1 MLDPTRA
8 LLMVIDIQGNLALAM
23 HDRERLY
30 RNAGIVIQGFRL
42 LDIPVLWLEQYPEG
56 LGPTV
61 PEIAC
66 HLEGLVPI
74 PKRTFS
80 SLREPAIESA
90 LAGSR
95 RGQVVLIGIETH
107 VCITQT
113 ALDLLDR
120 GVETHVVAD
129 AVSSRTPENIRLG
142 LDRIRQAG
150 GQITGAEMCLFE
162 LHRTAG
168 GETFK
173 QLLALVK

>member
-8 LLMVIDIQGNLALAM
+8 LLMVTDIQGNLALAM

-30 RNAGIVIQGFRL
+30 RNIGIVIQGFRL
-42 LDIPVLWLEQYPEG
+42 LDIPVMWIEQYPEG

-61 PEIAC
+61 PEVAR
-66 HLEGLVPI
+66 HLMGFVPI

-80 SLREPAIESA
+80 SLREPAIEA
-90 LAGSR
+90 AFAGSGR
-95 RGQVVLIGIETH
+95 DQVVLVGIEAH

-113 ALDLLDR
+113 ALDLLGR

-129 AVSSRTPENIRLG
+129 AVSSRTPENVKLG

-162 LHRTAG
+162 LQRSAG

-173 QLLALVK
+173 RLLALVK